1 MNSQP
6 VLSDASQLELSIVIP
21 IYNEEGNIA
30 TLHRELNE
38 ALAEIGRDCE
48 VIAIND
54 GSQDRSYELLN
65 EVQARD
71 PRWHII
77 HFRRNFGQ
85 TAAIAAGFDAARGE
99 IVVTM
104 DADLQ
109 NDPRDIKLLLGRF
122 DEGYDIVSGWRQN
135 RKEPFLLRRLP
146 SAIANALISRSTG
159 IKLHDYG
166 CTLKAYH
173 HDVAKGVQLYGELH
187 RFIPALARQMGVR
200 VAEVPVKDRARKWGS
215 SKYGISRTFKVVLDL
230 IVVVFILSYFNRPL
244 YVFGAAG
251 FLVGGIGTLLGAYL
265 TVFKLLTENK
275 IGDRPLLQ
283 LAALLMVLG
292 VQFVSTGIVA
302 DMIMRTYHESQRKP
316 IYFVRERRRAEPAED
331 QAELDHAQA
340 PGAATST
347 CDGAYQ
353 GS

>member
-1 MNSQP
+1 MSSPWQEAREP
-6 VLSDASQLELSIVIP
+6 EIALSVVIP
-21 IYNEEGNIA
+21 IFNEAGNIER
-30 TLHRELNE
+30 LHKELTT
-38 ALAEIGRDCE
+38 ALRGIGRDYE

-54 GSQDRSYELLN
+54 GSSDNSAELLN
-65 EVQARD
+65 AVQMRD
-71 PRWHII
+71 QRWHII

-85 TAAIAAGFDAARGE
+85 TAAMSAGFDAARGE

-109 NDPRDIKLLLGRF
+109 NDPRDIARILAKF

-135 RKEPFLLRRLP
+135 RKEPLLLRRLP
-146 SAIANALISRSTG
+146 SAMANRIISRSTG
-159 IKLHDYG
+159 IRLHDYG

-173 HDVAKGVQLYGELH
+173 FDVVKGVQLYGELH
-187 RFIPALARQMGVR
+187 RFIPALASQMGVR
-200 VAEVPVKDRARKWGS
+200 VAEVPVADRARRWGN
-215 SKYGISRTFKVVLDL
+215 SKYGFGRTFKVILDL
-230 IVVVFILSYFNRPL
+230 IVVVFLLGYFNRPL

-251 FLVGGIGTLLGAYL
+251 FLVGGLGTALGAYL

-302 DMIMRTYHESQRKP
+302 DMIMRTYHESQHKP
-316 IYFVRERRRAEPAED
+316 IYHVRERRWSKDDSADSNHESAEAS
-331 QAELDHAQA
+331 
-340 PGAATST
+340 AT
-347 CDGAYQ
+347 G
-353 GS
+353 

>member
-1 MNSQP
+1 M
-6 VLSDASQLELSIVIP
+6 ELSVVVP
-21 IYNEEGNIA
+21 IYNEEGNIDR
-30 TLHRELNE
+30 LNSELTE
-38 ALAEIGRDCE
+38 ALVASGRDYE

-54 GSQDRSYELLN
+54 GSQDGSYDRLN
-65 EVQARD
+65 AVQARD

-85 TAAIAAGFDAARGE
+85 TAAMAAGFDAARGE
-99 IVVTM
+99 IVVTI

-109 NDPRDIKLLLGRF
+109 NDPRDIQPLLDKF
-122 DEGYDIVSGWRQN
+122 AEGYDIVSGWRQH
-135 RKEPFLLRRLP
+135 RKEPLILRRIP
-146 SAIANALISRSTG
+146 SAMANRLISRSTG

-173 HDVAKGVQLYGELH
+173 FDVVKGVQLYGELH

-200 VAEVPVKDRARKWGS
+200 VAEVPVKDRARQWGS
-215 SKYGISRTFKVVLDL
+215 SKYGFSRTFKVVLDL

-251 FLVGGIGTLLGAYL
+251 FLVGGIGGLLGAYL

-302 DMIMRTYHESQRKP
+302 DMIMRTYHESQHKP
-316 IYFVRERRRAEPAED
+316 IYFIRERRRSQADEAKVEEAPA
-331 QAELDHAQA
+331 
-340 PGAATST
+340 
-347 CDGAYQ
+347 
-353 GS
+353 

>member
-1 MNSQP
+1 MDNRLAAIETP
-6 VLSDASQLELSIVIP
+6 ELPLSIVIP
-21 IYNEEGNIA
+21 IYNEEGNIER
-30 TLHRELNE
+30 LHRELSE
-38 ALAEIGRDCE
+38 ALGEIGREYE

-54 GSQDRSYELLN
+54 GSHDRSYELLN
-65 EVQARD
+65 ALQARD
-71 PRWHII
+71 ARWQVI

-85 TAAIAAGFDAARGE
+85 TAAMAAGFDAARGE
-99 IVVTM
+99 IVVTI

-109 NDPRDIKLLLGRF
+109 NDPRDIKPLLDKF
-122 DEGYDIVSGWRQN
+122 DEGYDIVSGWRQD
-135 RKEPFLLRRLP
+135 RKEPFFLRRLP
-146 SAIANALISRSTG
+146 SMIANSLISRSTG
-159 IKLHDYG
+159 IRLHDYG

-173 HDVAKGVQLYGELH
+173 FDVAKGVQLYGELH

-200 VAEVPVKDRARKWGS
+200 VTEAPVKDRARHWGS
-215 SKYGISRTFKVVLDL
+215 SKYGIGRTFKVVLDL

-251 FLVGGIGTLLGAYL
+251 FLVGGMGALLGTYL

-316 IYFVRERRRAEPAED
+316 IYFIRERRRAEPKAGEV
-331 QAELDHAQA
+331 E
-340 PGAATST
+340 SV
-347 CDGAYQ
+347 
-353 GS
+353 

>member
-1 MNSQP
+1 MSMTAQMSVVTSP
-6 VLSDASQLELSIVIP
+6 ELALSVVIP
-21 IYNEEGNIA
+21 IFNEAGNIER
-30 TLHRELNE
+30 LHKELTT
-38 ALAEIGRDCE
+38 ALRGIGREYE

-54 GSQDRSYELLN
+54 GSSDNSADLLN
-65 EVQARD
+65 AVQMRD
-71 PRWHII
+71 RRWHII

-85 TAAIAAGFDAARGE
+85 TAAMSAGFDAARGE

-109 NDPRDIKLLLGRF
+109 NDPRDIARILEKF

-146 SAIANALISRSTG
+146 SAMANRIISRSTG
-159 IKLHDYG
+159 IRLHDYG

-173 HDVAKGVQLYGELH
+173 FDVVKGVQLYGELH
-187 RFIPALARQMGVR
+187 RFIPALASQMGVR
-200 VAEVPVKDRARKWGS
+200 VAEVPVADRARRWGS
-215 SKYGISRTFKVVLDL
+215 SKYGFGRTFKVILDL
-230 IVVVFILSYFNRPL
+230 IVVVFLLGYFNRPL

-251 FLVGGIGTLLGAYL
+251 FLVGGLGSGLGAYL

-302 DMIMRTYHESQRKP
+302 DMIMRTYHESQHKP
-316 IYFVRERRRAEPAED
+316 IYHVRERRWSKGDSADASHESAEAS
-331 QAELDHAQA
+331 
-340 PGAATST
+340 AT
-347 CDGAYQ
+347 G
-353 GS
+353 

>member
-1 MNSQP
+1 MSNRP
-6 VLSDASQLELSIVIP
+6 DKILHPELELSVVVP
-21 IYNEEGNIA
+21 IYNEEGNIDR
-30 TLHRELNE
+30 LHSELTE
-38 ALAEIGRDCE
+38 ALVASGRVYE
-48 VIAIND
+48 VIAVND
-54 GSQDRSYELLN
+54 GSQDRSYDLLN
-65 EVQARD
+65 AVQARD
-71 PRWHII
+71 KRWQVI

-85 TAAIAAGFDAARGE
+85 TAAMAAGFDAARGE
-99 IVVTM
+99 IVVTI

-109 NDPRDIKLLLGRF
+109 NDPRDIQPLLDKF
-122 DEGYDIVSGWRQN
+122 AEGYDIVSGWRQN
-135 RKEPFLLRRLP
+135 RKEPLILRRIP
-146 SAIANALISRSTG
+146 SALANRLISRSTG

-173 HDVAKGVQLYGELH
+173 FDVVKGVQLYGELH

-200 VAEVPVKDRARKWGS
+200 VAEVPVKDRARQWGS
-215 SKYGISRTFKVVLDL
+215 SKYGFSRTFKVVLDL

-251 FLVGGIGTLLGAYL
+251 FLVGGIGGLLGAYL

-302 DMIMRTYHESQRKP
+302 DMIMRTYHESQHKP
-316 IYFVRERRRAEPAED
+316 IYYIRERRRS
-331 QAELDHAQA
+331 QAEEASVDEA
-340 PGAATST
+340 PV
-347 CDGAYQ
+347 
-353 GS
+353 